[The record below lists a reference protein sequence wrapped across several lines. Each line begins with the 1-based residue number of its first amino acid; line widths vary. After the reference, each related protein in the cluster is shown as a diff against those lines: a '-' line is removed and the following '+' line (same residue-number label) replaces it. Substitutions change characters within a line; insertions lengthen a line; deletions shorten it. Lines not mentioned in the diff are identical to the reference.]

1 MVAYSLQNQINNLE
15 MDVKIQKS
23 NIAKLQSFADSLPE
37 GERKEF
43 YLWKIKAEWEHVAD
57 LEQEIS
63 DLERRLHF
71 ATSSYV

>member
-1 MVAYSLQNQINNLE
+1 MVVYSLQNQINNLE

-43 YLWKIKAEWEHVAD
+43 YLWKIKSEWEHVAD

-71 ATSSYV
+71 ATSS

>member
-43 YLWKIKAEWEHVAD
+43 YLWKIKSEWEHVAD

-63 DLERRLHF
+63 DLEQRLHF
-71 ATSSYV
+71 ATSS

>member
-1 MVAYSLQNQINNLE
+1 MVVYSLQNQINNLE
-15 MDVKIQKS
+15 MDVKIQKG

-43 YLWKIKAEWEHVAD
+43 YLWKIKSEREHVAD

-71 ATSSYV
+71 ATSY

>member
-1 MVAYSLQNQINNLE
+1 MVVYSLQNQINNLE

-43 YLWKIKAEWEHVAD
+43 YLWKIKSEWEQVAD
-57 LEQEIS
+57 LEQKIL
-63 DLERRLHF
+63 DLKRRLNF
-71 ATSSYV
+71 TKSY